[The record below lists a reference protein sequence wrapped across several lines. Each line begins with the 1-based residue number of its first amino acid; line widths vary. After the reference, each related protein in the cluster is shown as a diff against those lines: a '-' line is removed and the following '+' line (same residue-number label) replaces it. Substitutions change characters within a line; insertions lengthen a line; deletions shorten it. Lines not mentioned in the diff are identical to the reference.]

1 MVFNWDTDHVCY
13 IDGART
19 TPTGHDFFWALI
31 PIFIAAMQLT
41 IMMTL
46 AANFSVRAPTTVA
59 KTDPE
64 RQSLQPKTTEPNL
77 FRWIL
82 KALLVTASVC
92 LAPLLIM

>member
-19 TPTGHDFFWALI
+19 TPTGDDFFWALI

-46 AANFSVRAPTTVA
+46 AANFSVRPPTNVA
-59 KTDPE
+59 DKDHE

-77 FRWIL
+77 FRWVL